1 MAALQGY
8 FLRNKD
14 DAKQAITNISQILE
28 NVSSNRH
35 TIGTG
40 PIPVN
45 KNNRNVVKS
54 RPVKPLTIEQI
65 DKMYFNPQPGW
76 DDKL

>member
-1 MAALQGY
+1 MAALQGF

-14 DAKQAITNISQILE
+14 DTNKAIANVSQILE

-35 TIGTG
+35 TIAAG
-40 PIPVN
+40 PIPL
-45 KNNRNVVKS
+45 KNNRNAVKP

-76 DDKL
+76 DEKL